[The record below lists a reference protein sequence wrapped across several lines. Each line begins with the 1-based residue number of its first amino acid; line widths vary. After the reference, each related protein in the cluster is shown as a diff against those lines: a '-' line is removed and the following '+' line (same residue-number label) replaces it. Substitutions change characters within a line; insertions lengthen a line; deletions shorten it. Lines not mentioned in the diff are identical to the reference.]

1 MNELQQ
7 VLLIFAVVVVI
18 ALYFLSR
25 NRQSVLKKERTQQDE
40 KQQQAESSASYQKAS
55 HALNELGE
63 PHIPASKNTEARLA
77 HLGEERVEPE
87 VSKDQ
92 AVLPFGDEFEAAEQ
106 LVKAAQNPREQDQE
120 SMHTPADEL
129 VLNTETVTP
138 EHSER
143 PSEILQEEATAHQST
158 SGGKHHVLVVD
169 DLNVIGDGSQYV
181 APEHEKPS
189 FGLPEDGMAAHA
201 TEPRSAEKK
210 EPQVFV
216 ILVMSA
222 GQEFS
227 MLEVNQALLGV
238 GLSLTEGKI
247 YVKCDN
253 MGNHIIKVA
262 NLMEPG
268 IFPIDT
274 METST
279 TCGVAMI
286 LELPATVKA
295 PAAMHDL
302 IMMARK
308 ISQRLQGR
316 LYNMERQ
323 LLKESDLQTMRD
335 EAVKYESEPL

>member
-25 NRQSVLKKERTQQDE
+25 NRQAAFKKESSKQRD
-40 KQQQAESSASYQKAS
+40 KQQQAESEASYQKAS

-63 PHIPASKNTEARLA
+63 PHIPVSKNTEARLS
-77 HLGEERVEPE
+77 HLGEALADPV
-87 VSKDQ
+87 VNKDQ
-92 AVLPFGDEFEAAEQ
+92 AVLPFGEEFEITEATVKTEQ
-106 LVKAAQNPREQDQE
+106 RQKGEAQISTEPMTQKADGDNLP
-120 SMHTPADEL
+120 PP
-129 VLNTETVTP
+129 TEP
-138 EHSER
+138 LLEA
-143 PSEILQEEATAHQST
+143 QEEVVVTHQNA

-169 DLNVIGDGSQYV
+169 DLGMTGEGYQYL

-189 FGLPEDGMAAHA
+189 FGMPEDAMPAQAS
-201 TEPRSAEKK
+201 EPRSAEKK

-216 ILVMSA
+216 ILVMST

-227 MLEVNQALLGV
+227 MFEVNQALLGV
-238 GLSLTEGKI
+238 GLSFTEGEI

-253 MGNHIIKVA
+253 MNNPIIKVA

-268 IFPIDT
+268 TFPIN
-274 METST
+274 EVENYSTS
-279 TCGVAMI
+279 GVVMI

>member
-25 NRQSVLKKERTQQDE
+25 NRQSALKKERTEQRE
-40 KQQQAESSASYQKAS
+40 KQQQAKSDASYQKAS

-63 PHIPASKNTEARLA
+63 PHIPVSKNTEARLA
-77 HLGEERVEPE
+77 HLGEESAAPE

-92 AVLPFGDEFEAAEQ
+92 TALPFGDDFLAEQ
-106 LVKAAQNPREQDQE
+106 AVNKTEQKQQAIRTSTDSLKESAESESQE
-120 SMHTPADEL
+120 RSA
-129 VLNTETVTP
+129 
-138 EHSER
+138 
-143 PSEILQEEATAHQST
+143 PSAEVAQEETTMLENA

-169 DLNVIGDGSQYV
+169 DLNMIGEGTQYV

-189 FGLPEDGMAAHA
+189 FGLPEDGVAAQA
-201 TEPRSAEKK
+201 NEPRNAEKK

-227 MLEVNQALLGV
+227 MFEVNQALLGV
-238 GLSLTEGKI
+238 GLSITESHI

-268 IFPIDT
+268 VFPVDD
-274 METST
+274 MANST

>member
-25 NRQSVLKKERTQQDE
+25 NRQSALKKESTKQRE
-40 KQQQAESSASYQKAS
+40 SQQQAESKASYQKAS
-55 HALNELGE
+55 HALNDLGE
-63 PHIPASKNTEARLA
+63 PHIPVSKNTEARLT
-77 HLGEERVEPE
+77 HLGEESAELE

-92 AVLPFGDEFEAAEQ
+92 TVLPFGEEFEVVEQ
-106 LVKAAQNPREQDQE
+106 ADKLAQNKETTSAPTD
-120 SMHTPADEL
+120 SL
-129 VLNTETVTP
+129 SLNTETASQ
-138 EHSER
+138 ERSEGT
-143 PSEILQEEATAHQST
+143 SEPQQDEITAHQNT
-158 SGGKHHVLVVD
+158 SGSKHHVLVVD
-169 DLNVIGDGSQYV
+169 DLNMIGEGHQYI

-189 FGLPEDGMAAHA
+189 FGMPEEAAPA
-201 TEPRSAEKK
+201 QAIEPRNAEKK
-210 EPQVFV
+210 DPQVFV

-227 MLEVNQALLGV
+227 MFEVNQALLGV
-238 GLSLTEGKI
+238 GLSLTENKI

-268 IFPIDT
+268 VFPIDN
-274 METST
+274 MENST

>member
-7 VLLIFAVVVVI
+7 VLLIFAIVVVI
-18 ALYFLSR
+18 GLYFLSR
-25 NRQSVLKKERTQQDE
+25 SRQAALKKEAD
-40 KQQQAESSASYQKAS
+40 KQGKAQKKAASNASYQKAS
-55 HALNELGE
+55 QALNELGE
-63 PHIPASKNTEARLA
+63 PHIPVSKNTEVRIARN
-77 HLGEERVEPE
+77 EEEFMVPE
-87 VSKDQ
+87 VNENQ
-92 AVLPFGDEFEAAEQ
+92 GVLPFSEPLDAIESFAGEASKEDAE
-106 LVKAAQNPREQDQE
+106 KNFKKEGAQKDLGLEHVSEELNNSTENE
-120 SMHTPADEL
+120 S
-129 VLNTETVTP
+129 TVDKN
-138 EHSER
+138 S
-143 PSEILQEEATAHQST
+143 L
-158 SGGKHHVLVVD
+158 GGKHHVLEVED
-169 DLNVIGDGSQYV
+169 TGMMEGGYQYV

-189 FGLPEDGMAAHA
+189 FGIPDED
-201 TEPRSAEKK
+201 PPVVKSSAEKK

-216 ILVMSA
+216 LLVMSM

-227 MLEVNQALLGV
+227 MQEMNHALLGV
-238 GLSLTEGKI
+238 GLSFNESQI

-253 MGNHIIKVA
+253 MNNTIIKVA

-268 IFPIDT
+268 TFPAD
-274 METST
+274 ELQNHT

-286 LELPATVKA
+286 LELPSTVKA

>member
-7 VLLIFAVVVVI
+7 VLLIFAIVVVI

-25 NRQSVLKKERTQQDE
+25 NRQSALKKEQKERGKE
-40 KQQQAESSASYQKAS
+40 KPSQAESDASYQKAS

-63 PHIPASKNTEARLA
+63 PHIPVSKNTEARLN
-77 HLGEERVEPE
+77 HLGEESVISE
-87 VSKDQ
+87 VSNNQ
-92 AVLPFGDEFEAAEQ
+92 TALPFGEEFELAEQ
-106 LVKAAQNPREQDQE
+106 PVKTEQKKEEAVQTEAITQE
-120 SMHTPADEL
+120 QS
-129 VLNTETVTP
+129 
-138 EHSER
+138 EHSVEQI
-143 PSEILQEEATAHQST
+143 PEEVATRQNS

-169 DLNVIGDGSQYV
+169 DLEVTGDGYQYI
-181 APEHEKPS
+181 APEHEKPT
-189 FGLPEDGMAAHA
+189 FGMPEDAMPSQAV
-201 TEPRSAEKK
+201 EPRNAEKK
-210 EPQVFV
+210 EPQIFV
-216 ILVMSA
+216 ILVMST

-227 MLEVNQALLGV
+227 MFEVNQALLGV
-238 GLSLTEGKI
+238 GLSLTESEI

-268 IFPIDT
+268 TFPT
-274 METST
+274 NMENYTTS
-279 TCGVAMI
+279 GVVMI
-286 LELPATVKA
+286 LELPTTVKA

>member
-7 VLLIFAVVVVI
+7 VLLIFAIVVVI
-18 ALYFLSR
+18 GLYFLSR
-25 NRQSVLKKERTQQDE
+25 SRQAALKKEAD
-40 KQQQAESSASYQKAS
+40 KQGEAQKKDASDASYQKAS
-55 HALNELGE
+55 QALNELGE
-63 PHIPASKNTEARLA
+63 PHIPVSKNTEVRIAKN
-77 HLGEERVEPE
+77 EEELVAPE
-87 VSKDQ
+87 VNENQ
-92 AVLPFGDEFEAAEQ
+92 GVLPFSEPLEAVESFAGEASKQGSKKNLKKEGGQENLEQ
-106 LVKAAQNPREQDQE
+106 EHLPEELNNSTESESTVDKNP
-120 SMHTPADEL
+120 L
-129 VLNTETVTP
+129 
-138 EHSER
+138 
-143 PSEILQEEATAHQST
+143 
-158 SGGKHHVLVVD
+158 GGKHHVLEVED
-169 DLNVIGDGSQYV
+169 MSMMEGYQYV

-189 FGLPEDGMAAHA
+189 FGIPDE
-201 TEPRSAEKK
+201 EPAVIESSVEKK

-216 ILVMSA
+216 ILVMST

-227 MLEVNQALLGV
+227 MQEMNHALLGV
-238 GLSLTEGKI
+238 GLSFNENQI

-253 MGNHIIKVA
+253 MNNTIIKVA

-268 IFPIDT
+268 TFPAD
-274 METST
+274 ELQNYT

-286 LELPATVKA
+286 LELPSTVKA

>member
-7 VLLIFAVVVVI
+7 VLLIFAIVVVI
-18 ALYFLSR
+18 GLYFLSR
-25 NRQSVLKKERTQQDE
+25 SRQAALKKEAD
-40 KQQQAESSASYQKAS
+40 KQGKAQKKDASDASYQKAS
-55 HALNELGE
+55 QALNELGE
-63 PHIPASKNTEARLA
+63 PHIPVSKNTEVRIAKN
-77 HLGEERVEPE
+77 EEELVAPE
-87 VSKDQ
+87 VNENQ
-92 AVLPFGDEFEAAEQ
+92 GVLPFSEPLEAVESFAGEASKQGSKKNLKKEGGQENLEQ
-106 LVKAAQNPREQDQE
+106 EHLPEELNNSTENESTVDKNP
-120 SMHTPADEL
+120 L
-129 VLNTETVTP
+129 
-138 EHSER
+138 
-143 PSEILQEEATAHQST
+143 
-158 SGGKHHVLVVD
+158 GGKHHVLEVED
-169 DLNVIGDGSQYV
+169 MGMMKGGYQYV

-189 FGLPEDGMAAHA
+189 FGIPDE
-201 TEPRSAEKK
+201 EPPVIESSVEKK

-216 ILVMSA
+216 ILVMST

-227 MLEVNQALLGV
+227 MQEMNHALLGV
-238 GLSLTEGKI
+238 GLSFNENQI

-253 MGNHIIKVA
+253 MNNTIIKVA

-268 IFPIDT
+268 TFPAD
-274 METST
+274 ELQNYT

-286 LELPATVKA
+286 LELPSTVKA